1 MIAQWEGKW
10 SGKLTNLPVK
20 PGAPQVDVTM
30 EIGAFPVKGQACG
43 TWKTT
48 YSEAGTV
55 KQVKDYKICRGSGAD
70 DIYIDEGGGIKL
82 TVRIIGDSLVAPFK
96 YDQILLVSTMR
107 LRGEVLEDEILTV
120 DDKPSVNGVQPM
132 LAKGIQR
139 IELRRVPAGDP
150 R

>member
-1 MIAQWEGKW
+1 
-10 SGKLTNLPVK
+10 
-20 PGAPQVDVTM
+20 M